1 MNNPGSKRAPE
12 EPEVAQAEIQH
23 FIRQVGDYL
32 YFGVDNIRVKLGRI
46 EEKLKNTATKED
58 IVNMKIWVL
67 VGAGTAGLSLL
78 GAAGAVVVGLMNYF
92 R

>member
-12 EPEVAQAEIQH
+12 EPNVSQTEIEH
-23 FIRQVGDYL
+23 FIRQVGDDL
-32 YFGVDNIRVKLGRI
+32 YFGADNIRVRLGRI
-46 EEKLKNTATKED
+46 EAKLKNTATKED
-58 IVNMKIWVL
+58 IANMKIWVL

-78 GAAGAVVVGLMNYF
+78 GAAGAAVVGLMNYF

>member
-1 MNNPGSKRAPE
+1 MNNPGSKRAPA
-12 EPEVAQAEIQH
+12 EPEVSQVEFQH
-23 FIRQVGDYL
+23 FLRQVGDDL
-32 YFGVDNIRVKLGRI
+32 YFGVENIRERLGHI
-46 EEKLKNTATKED
+46 EEKSNTTATKEE
-58 IVNMKIWVL
+58 IANMKIWVL

>member
-1 MNNPGSKRAPE
+1 MNNPGSKRAPA
-12 EPEVAQAEIQH
+12 EPEVSQAEIQH
-23 FIRQVGDYL
+23 FIRQVGDDL
-32 YFGVDNIRVKLGRI
+32 YFGVDNIRVRLGRI

-58 IVNMKIWVL
+58 IANTKIWVL
-67 VGAGTAGLSLL
+67 VGVGTAGLSLL

>member
-12 EPEVAQAEIQH
+12 EPEVSKAEIQH
-23 FIRQVGDYL
+23 FIRQVGDDL
-32 YFGVDNIRVKLGRI
+32 YFGVDNIRVRLGRI
-46 EEKLKNTATKED
+46 ERQLKNTATKED
-58 IVNMKIWVL
+58 IANLKIWVL

-78 GAAGAVVVGLMNYF
+78 GAAGAVVVGLMNYL

>member
-12 EPEVAQAEIQH
+12 EPDVSQVEIQH
-23 FIRQVGDYL
+23 FIRQVGDDL
-32 YFGVDNIRVKLGRI
+32 YFGVDNIRVRLGRI

-58 IVNMKIWVL
+58 IANMKTWVL